1 MNLLM
6 LGATGATGAL
16 LIEQAVASGHNVT
29 ALVRSPDKVSTKH
42 SNLKIVAGQAT
53 KAADVTSAMAGA
65 NAVISTLGAPK
76 GTVMTDAVRAVL
88 AACEAHDVRRIVML
102 STFALERDRLTAFT
116 KVLSGMTMRSALKD
130 RTIAEEVLRDSD
142 RDWII
147 AHATRLTNK
156 PASGRAHELPS
167 ATHISMSQTI
177 SRADLA
183 GWLLEAATSPSQGVR
198 TEVVLVG

>member
-1 MNLLM
+1 MNLLV

-16 LIEQAVASGHNVT
+16 LIEQAVAAGNNVT

-42 SNLKIVAGQAT
+42 SDLKIISGQAT
-53 KAADVTSAMAGA
+53 KVADVTSAMAGA
-65 NAVISTLGAPK
+65 DAVISTLGAPK
-76 GTVMTDAVRAVL
+76 GTVMTDAVRAMV

-116 KVLSGMTMRSALKD
+116 KVLSGITMRSALKD
-130 RTIAEEVLRDSD
+130 RSIAEEILRSSD

-147 AHATRLTNK
+147 AHAARLTNK
-156 PASGRAHELPS
+156 AASGKPEELPS
-167 ATHISMSQTI
+167 GAHISMSQTI

-183 GWLLEAATSPSQGVR
+183 GWLLEAATSASQGVR
-198 TEVVLVG
+198 REVLLVG

>member
-1 MNLLM
+1 MNLLV

-16 LIEQAVASGHNVT
+16 LIEQAVVAGNNVT

-42 SNLKIVAGQAT
+42 SNLKIITGQAT

-65 NAVISTLGAPK
+65 DAVISTLGAPK
-76 GTVMTDAVRAVL
+76 GTVMTDAVRAIV

-116 KVLSGMTMRSALKD
+116 KVLSGITMRSVLKD
-130 RTIAEEVLRDSD
+130 RSIAEEILRSSD

-147 AHATRLTNK
+147 AHAARLTNK
-156 PASGRAHELPS
+156 AASGKPEKLPNG
-167 ATHISMSQTI
+167 THISMSRTI

-183 GWLLEAATSPSQGVR
+183 AWLLEAATSATQGVR
-198 TEVVLVG
+198 TEVLLVG